1 MHYVLLYYIA
11 LHFGQLGCCGVNTYR
26 DWNKNQYYNCS
37 SEGKYNPS
45 PLACSVPH
53 SCCKVQD
60 TLMVIT
66 FMTENNLICVHFWW
80 KWKLGF
86 LITLSAAFR
95 RGFYFYFQAGVPN
108 ILCGNGVLKMVW
120 ISRNKIWW
128 IWKIVTKCINHIY
141 VTQSYKEMHICRQNI
156 NDVHVYLK

>member
-1 MHYVLLYYIA
+1 MSNFCYNFIYRQLTTLKKFFKGVLPAILIYAYILKKYLAFNQESTISTCNTDLHYVLLYYIA

-80 KWKLGF
+80 K
-86 LITLSAAFR
+86 
-95 RGFYFYFQAGVPN
+95 
-108 ILCGNGVLKMVW
+108 
-120 ISRNKIWW
+120 
-128 IWKIVTKCINHIY
+128 
-141 VTQSYKEMHICRQNI
+141 
-156 NDVHVYLK
+156 

>member
-1 MHYVLLYYIA
+1 MSNFCYNFIYWQLKTLKKKKNNSKIFKGVLPEILIYAYILKKYLAFNQESTISTCNTDLHYVLLYSIA

-80 KWKLGF
+80 K
-86 LITLSAAFR
+86 
-95 RGFYFYFQAGVPN
+95 
-108 ILCGNGVLKMVW
+108 
-120 ISRNKIWW
+120 
-128 IWKIVTKCINHIY
+128 
-141 VTQSYKEMHICRQNI
+141 
-156 NDVHVYLK
+156 